1 MKLSRL
7 MIENFRNFE
16 DVAINLSNKNVV
28 FGMNDVGKT
37 NLLCSLRCLL
47 DRKIRSDGFSESD
60 YYHRDTS
67 NVIKISL
74 EVDLTDRQTD
84 RDSQHIIS
92 KVGGSRDS
100 SELNRFYFQVIGT
113 FDHSEALGVP
123 ELFWGNNLDSMHK
136 IPQNGSFSDI
146 DRLFN
151 IIYVDPTIDLDYVF
165 SKNRKKLF
173 DQKKLTNEDIVI
185 SQEISDLTFEMNR
198 KISSM
203 EVMRNFQKELTDEYH
218 QLKKEDITIELQSE
232 MAIKGFFSDIH
243 PYIKREGDNALY
255 PTSGDGRKKIL
266 AYSLLNYL
274 TKEYDSD
281 RITIYLIEEPENSLH
296 RSMQVALSKQLFDY
310 SVYGYFILSTHSSEL
325 LYEMDEASLVRIY
338 SQNKTDCKS
347 YMYNVPEQ
355 FKSIKKELNESLTT
369 ALFSDRVLLIEGP
382 SEKALFEKILSIVSP
397 IYELEGGYLLL
408 VDGIKF
414 KPYFDILKELE
425 ILPIIKTDNDLKA
438 KRGDIKSFDTIGFN
452 RCLNIIGKKNL
463 EAITIDYS
471 SKDENG
477 KLIWLISDKERMV
490 FDKNQIGQVIPN
502 GPAAEAGL
510 KENDK
515 VLSINNQKIKKYEDF
530 TTIVQK
536 NPEKPLTFVVE
547 RNGKEEQ
554 LTVTPEKQ
562 KVEKQT
568 IGKVGV
574 YPYMKTDLPS
584 KLMGGIQDTLN
595 STTQIFKALG
605 SLFTGFSLN
614 KLGGPVMMFKLS
626 EEASNAGVSTV
637 VFLMAMLSMNL
648 GIINLL
654 PIPALDGG
662 KIVLNIIEGV
672 RGKPISPEKE
682 GIITLIGFGFV
693 MVLMVLVTW
702 NDIQRFFF

>member
-1 MKLSRL
+1 
-7 MIENFRNFE
+7 
-16 DVAINLSNKNVV
+16 
-28 FGMNDVGKT
+28 
-37 NLLCSLRCLL
+37 
-47 DRKIRSDGFSESD
+47 
-60 YYHRDTS
+60 
-67 NVIKISL
+67 
-74 EVDLTDRQTD
+74 
-84 RDSQHIIS
+84 
-92 KVGGSRDS
+92 
-100 SELNRFYFQVIGT
+100 
-113 FDHSEALGVP
+113 
-123 ELFWGNNLDSMHK
+123 
-136 IPQNGSFSDI
+136 
-146 DRLFN
+146 
-151 IIYVDPTIDLDYVF
+151 
-165 SKNRKKLF
+165 
-173 DQKKLTNEDIVI
+173 
-185 SQEISDLTFEMNR
+185 MNR
-198 KISSM
+198 EISSM

-490 FDKNQIGQVIPN
+490 FDKKRELYEFNGACIREFEKNNIFISKVDLENDLFEVIPEKLTN
-502 GPAAEAGL
+502 VFG
-510 KENDK
+510 D
-515 VLSINNQKIKKYEDF
+515 
-530 TTIVQK
+530 
-536 NPEKPLTFVVE
+536 NPV
-547 RNGKEEQ
+547 
-554 LTVTPEKQ
+554 
-562 KVEKQT
+562 
-568 IGKVGV
+568 
-574 YPYMKTDLPS
+574 
-584 KLMGGIQDTLN
+584 DTLQDKKLLN
-595 STTQIFKALG
+595 MLKLIDNLNDEECYKIFNHDRFKAL
-605 SLFTGFSLN
+605 
-614 KLGGPVMMFKLS
+614 K
-626 EEASNAGVSTV
+626 
-637 VFLMAMLSMNL
+637 
-648 GIINLL
+648 
-654 PIPALDGG
+654 
-662 KIVLNIIEGV
+662 
-672 RGKPISPEKE
+672 R
-682 GIITLIGFGFV
+682 
-693 MVLMVLVTW
+693 LVES
-702 NDIQRFFF
+702 

>member
-1 MKLSRL
+1 MKLIRL

-490 FDKNQIGQVIPN
+490 FDKKRELYEFNGACIREFEKNNIFISKVDLENDLFEVIPEKLTN
-502 GPAAEAGL
+502 VFG
-510 KENDK
+510 D
-515 VLSINNQKIKKYEDF
+515 
-530 TTIVQK
+530 
-536 NPEKPLTFVVE
+536 NPV
-547 RNGKEEQ
+547 
-554 LTVTPEKQ
+554 
-562 KVEKQT
+562 
-568 IGKVGV
+568 
-574 YPYMKTDLPS
+574 
-584 KLMGGIQDTLN
+584 DTLQDKKLLN
-595 STTQIFKALG
+595 MLKLIDNLNDEECYKIFNHDRFKAL
-605 SLFTGFSLN
+605 
-614 KLGGPVMMFKLS
+614 K
-626 EEASNAGVSTV
+626 
-637 VFLMAMLSMNL
+637 
-648 GIINLL
+648 
-654 PIPALDGG
+654 
-662 KIVLNIIEGV
+662 
-672 RGKPISPEKE
+672 R
-682 GIITLIGFGFV
+682 
-693 MVLMVLVTW
+693 LVES
-702 NDIQRFFF
+702 